1 MNKKDLRVAEN
12 AIAKIA
18 IRERKPVSEIKK
30 EMEKAMFV
38 GLCSQDPTVQAYWR
52 QIPCEGDVP
61 TPEELIIFVSNEL
74 KHR

>member
-1 MNKKDLRVAEN
+1 MDKKDLRVAEK

-30 EMEKAMFV
+30 EMKKAMFV